1 MTFFGVDIRL
11 IITVAVLV
19 MSFGAGW
26 TVQGWRRDAADKENI
41 EAAQELQRENR
52 RGANTA
58 AAGHEKDR
66 EVIRTEFITITET
79 VEKIVEKPV
88 YRNVCFDD
96 DGMRA
101 LRAAIR
107 PGSTASQPGPAVPRS
122 DGPR

>member
-1 MTFFGVDIRL
+1 MTVFGVDVRM
-11 IITVAVLV
+11 IITIVVLV

-26 TVQGWRRDAADKENI
+26 TVQGWRRDSADKERA
-41 EAAQELQRENR
+41 EAAQELQRESR

-58 AAGHEKDR
+58 SAGHEKDR
-66 EVIRTEFITITET
+66 ESIRTEFITIKET

-101 LRAAIR
+101 LRAAVGTR
-107 PGSTASQPGPAVPRS
+107 PAASEPGATLPRS
-122 DGPR
+122 DDAR

>member
-1 MTFFGVDIRL
+1 MTFFGIDIRMV
-11 IITVAVLV
+11 ITIAILV

-26 TVQGWRRDAADKENI
+26 TVQGWRRDAADKERA

-58 AAGHEKDR
+58 SSGHEKDR
-66 EVIRTEFITITET
+66 EAIRTEFITITET

-101 LRAAIR
+101 LRAAIG
-107 PGSTASQPGPAVPRS
+107 PGPAASKPGPAVPRS
-122 DGPR
+122 DDAR